1 MARPPLYL
9 VGPHE
14 IGILL
19 GDLSRQRTYQITTRP
34 DFPEPIAELSQGKV
48 WLGDQVEAWI
58 AANRSGLPPRRRITP
73 GSPPATDRPGS
84 PDD

>member
-9 VGPHE
+9 VGSYE

-19 GDLSRQRTYQITTRP
+19 GNLSRQRTYQITRRAS
-34 DFPEPIAELSQGKV
+34 FPEPVAELAQGQV

-58 AANRSGLPPRRRITP
+58 AAHRGGPSHRGVTP
-73 GSPPATDRPGS
+73 GSPPGAGRPGF
-84 PDD
+84 PDG

>member
-9 VGPHE
+9 VGHHE

-19 GDLSRQRTYQITTRP
+19 GDLSRQRTYQITIRP
-34 DFPEPIAELSQGKV
+34 DFPAPVAELSQGKV

-58 AANRSGLPPRRRITP
+58 AANRAGPPPRGRVTP
-73 GSPPATDRPGS
+73 GSPPAADRPGS